1 MEMRKQK
8 LLEPIIIEEDTKIYE
23 FCYTIYKFFKTKNM

>member
-23 FCYTIYKFFKTKNM
+23 FCYTIIF